1 MNGKV
6 ELSPLDG
13 LEYGLTV
20 GIEQLQ
26 LEQDTGKSLH
36 DIYPGLTLLDLNRA
50 GTGLMEIVTKPDL
63 RSSKEAGVVVK
74 KLQTLLRAVD
84 SSDGNMDEGS
94 MRCDVN
100 VSVHEIGKPYGA
112 RCELKNLNSIKSV
125 MDAIDAEIE
134 RQIASYESDIVV
146 AQETRG
152 FDASTGKTY
161 RIRSKESAPDYR
173 YMPEPDLPRLVISQ
187 EKIQEM
193 KNALPE
199 LPDARRYRIMKLYG
213 LGMIETRTLMGE
225 DGMVEYFEDL
235 VSTGRQVKSVISW
248 TIHELLGRLH
258 SRNINFSSEIV
269 TASQLGSL
277 VDYVDQGLISAKV
290 GKNVL
295 NLMVEGD
302 PRSASEIVEEKGWKQ
317 MDNQDELGQMC
328 EAIMA
333 QYPDKVKVV
342 QKGNVGVLG
351 FFVGQIMKESQGR
364 ANPVAV
370 SEILR
375 SKMGLQ
381 NGKAADANSFVTPT
395 TNRTGKGDKKKQS
408 K

>member
-1 MNGKV
+1 MNGRV

-13 LEYGLTV
+13 LEYSLTV

-74 KLQTLLRAVD
+74 KLQALLRAVD

-134 RQIASYESDIVV
+134 RQIESYESDMVV

-173 YMPEPDLPRLVISQ
+173 YMPEPDLPRLVLSPETILKLKDS
-187 EKIQEM
+187 
-193 KNALPE
+193 LPE
-199 LPDARRYRIMKLYG
+199 LPDARRDRVMKSYG
-213 LGMIETRTLMGE
+213 LGTIETRTLMGE
-225 DGMVEYFEDL
+225 EGMVEYFEA
-235 VSTGRQVKSVISW
+235 VVCKGHQVKSVISW

-258 SRNINFSSEIV
+258 SRNINFTPDVV
-269 TASQLGSL
+269 TPSQLGSL
-277 VDYVDQGLISAKV
+277 VEYVDQGLISAKV
-290 GKNVL
+290 GKSVL

-302 PRSASEIVEEKGWKQ
+302 SRNAREIVEEKGWKQ

-328 EAIMA
+328 DTIMA

-375 SKMGLQ
+375 AKMGLAT
-381 NGKAADANSFVTPT
+381 GEATDAKSFAAHG
-395 TNRTGKGDKKKQS
+395 TNRTSKGDKKKKS